1 MSGKRTSRNRT
12 GATATRASLLAQP
25 APSSS
30 VTTRS
35 GRRGTATSVAAH
47 GEVAMPSQPQSGHK
61 PYHTRSLT
69 RNLPTPAEQEPRR
82 SVRAT
87 KGQHTKAFEALENGP
102 QPTKRKQAAK
112 KGKKVA
118 QKEEEEED
126 EEVIRC
132 VCGAISQDNDDPNEP
147 WIACEKCG
155 AWQHNVCMGMSI
167 FDDDLPKEYFCE
179 QCKPEDHKELL
190 DGMERGEEP
199 WVTRRQKHEDE
210 NKKKKGGKKGKAK
223 RVSDSNSKD
232 RTSPAASASKAKP
245 SPTPEV
251 KKEEEQAAAKG
262 GKRKQ
267 QQRDHSQGPQSKL
280 RKVADT
286 PAVPSGPK
294 YTPPEDLAASV
305 DKLEP
310 AARKKVAQG
319 LQKSLEAAL
328 DAAVKEHLFSIPK
341 ESNKKA
347 LAERHALEIERAL
360 HDSHSQQA
368 ATTQARTLIFNLKRN
383 VPLAVRVFSRSLAPP
398 TVASMSTNELATEE
412 LQRETAEM
420 KAKADKQSTL
430 VAEEAPRV
438 RRTHKGD
445 EIVENES
452 FATTE
457 EVPSVLRRQSVKD
470 ASAGESSKSPGQGA
484 SAMTPGAERPSKPLR
499 VDTQGAQ
506 RSPKQP
512 DFDFKAV
519 ISSVRSPSAS
529 AHQRRPLG
537 ARPSPGPGVDPDV
550 DRLLDDGT
558 DSPPYSPTENL
569 DPDVVWHGDLKMGN
583 TAEFRAVAKYAGG
596 ADLSK
601 QSGIAWNDL
610 IPVVL
615 NVAGRI
621 PEDKAVPYLCGLRYN
636 NQIDLVITS
645 LSVADSNDAAA
656 RASFQTVV
664 NYFMSKK
671 RYGVVGDRKLGNVRD
686 TYLVPIPE
694 GDGPL
699 PEPLQNIEGHLIP
712 QNRTDPLLLLVFV
725 YRDEKLQPFV
735 NTEAQAQM
743 PVPQGTPTPL
753 SMQSS
758 TPAPDRRQSSAA
770 APTWSPATPQA
781 PPQCDVPDASKPY
794 PYSASGQPQHHPH
807 PQYQGQA
814 PPQMQQPQIQQPPQ
828 FQQQPPTQPL
838 RQTPGPA
845 APQPA
850 QDLEATKRAQA
861 EGEEKARQVLGPLF
875 NSPTVTFLLPH
886 AARMKEGEWNAVKR
900 CLERDPRARDDL
912 PLLSKLLTE
921 EGNNARQ
928 NGHSTTQAPPSQ
940 HQPNSSASPTGVVQ
954 TTLAAAAANLPPTGG
969 TYVGATGN
977 HRSAKGMREYRGNS
991 AHRALAIDS
1000 GAVWRKVQGS
1010 TFAFC
1015 FSPRIGQEK
1024 SQPKYVWCAS
1034 YAYVSRS
1041 MVLILSVRLR
1051 MDMA

>member
-1 MSGKRTSRNRT
+1 MSGKRTSHNRT
-12 GATATRASLLAQP
+12 GASRASLP
-25 APSSS
+25 ARPSSS
-30 VTTRS
+30 SAASLSSTTRRTRS
-35 GRRGTATSVAAH
+35 GATSVAVH
-47 GEVAMPSQPQSGHK
+47 GEVAMPSQSQSNYKH
-61 PYHTRSLT
+61 YYTRSLT
-69 RNLPTPAEQEPRR
+69 RTLPSTAEQEPRR

-179 QCKPEDHKELL
+179 QCKPEDHQELL
-190 DGMERGEEP
+190 EGMARDEQP

-223 RVSDSNSKD
+223 R
-232 RTSPAASASKAKP
+232 AKP

-251 KKEEEQAAAKG
+251 KKEEEPAAKG

-267 QQRDHSQGPQSKL
+267 KERDHSQGPQSKL
-280 RKVADT
+280 RKVSESQ
-286 PAVPSGPK
+286 AVAATPK
-294 YTPPEDLAASV
+294 YTAPEDLATSV

-328 DAAVKEHLFSIPK
+328 DTAVKEHLFSMPK
-341 ESNKKA
+341 DSNKKS

-360 HDSHSQQA
+360 HDTHSQQA

-383 VPLAVRVFSRSLAPP
+383 VPLAVRVFNRSITPP

-438 RRTHKGD
+438 RRTHKGE

-452 FATTE
+452 FATTTE

-470 ASAGESSKSPGQGA
+470 ASAAGESSKSPGQGGA
-484 SAMTPGAERPSKPLR
+484 SSSASGVGRPAKQLR

-506 RSPKQP
+506 RSPNQP
-512 DFDFKAV
+512 AFDVQNVFDN
-519 ISSVRSPSAS
+519 VRPPSAS
-529 AHQRRPLG
+529 AAHQRRPS
-537 ARPSPGPGVDPDV
+537 APVPFAGPGVDPDV
-550 DRLLDDGT
+550 DRMLDDGT

-645 LSVADSNDAAA
+645 LSVADANDASA
-656 RASFQTVV
+656 RANFQTVV

-712 QNRTDPLLLLVFV
+712 QNRTEPLLLLIFV

-735 NTEAQAQM
+735 SSEAPA
-743 PVPQGTPTPL
+743 PVPQGTPTPMP
-753 SMQSS
+753 MQAS
-758 TPAPDRRQSSAA
+758 TPVPDHRRQSSTAG
-770 APTWSPATPQA
+770 PTWSPATPQA
-781 PPQCDVPDASKPY
+781 PPSATFPTHQSHTPIPPPVIPGQVAPAAAPAQSPAPQVPHQAQALPQAQPPQQY
-794 PYSASGQPQHHPH
+794 QPQPPQPQPQPQQPQHQPLPQGQQPQHHQPQAQH
-807 PQYQGQA
+807 QSPPPPQYQAQ
-814 PPQMQQPQIQQPPQ
+814 PSQMQQPAQ
-828 FQQQPPTQPL
+828 FQSHQPAPPL
-838 RQTPGPA
+838 RQTPGPVA
-845 APQPA
+845 APQSAAPPPA
-850 QDLEATKRAQA
+850 PQDAEAIKRAQA
-861 EGEEKARQVLGPLF
+861 EGEEKARQVLGLLF

-928 NGHSTTQAPPSQ
+928 NGQTSQAPPHPGQ
-940 HQPNSSASPTGVVQ
+940 NGPHNSASPTGVVQ
-954 TTLAAAAANLPPTGG
+954 TTLAAAAANLPP
-969 TYVGATGN
+969 
-977 HRSAKGMREYRGNS
+977 SAPPS
-991 AHRALAIDS
+991 APSTAAA
-1000 GAVWRKVQGS
+1000 AV
-1010 TFAFC
+1010 
-1015 FSPRIGQEK
+1015 
-1024 SQPKYVWCAS
+1024 QPKA
-1034 YAYVSRS
+1034 
-1041 MVLILSVRLR
+1041 
-1051 MDMA
+1051 

>member
-1 MSGKRTSRNRT
+1 
-12 GATATRASLLAQP
+12 
-25 APSSS
+25 
-30 VTTRS
+30 
-35 GRRGTATSVAAH
+35 
-47 GEVAMPSQPQSGHK
+47 MPSQPQSDYQH
-61 PYHTRSLT
+61 YHTRRLT
-69 RNLPTPAEQEPRR
+69 RTLPATAAEQEPRR

-118 QKEEEEED
+118 HKEEEEED

-132 VCGAISQDNDDPNEP
+132 ICGAISQDNDDPNEP

-179 QCKPEDHKELL
+179 QCKPEDHQELL
-190 DGMERGEEP
+190 EGMERSEEP

-223 RVSDSNSKD
+223 RVSDSKD
-232 RTSPAASASKAKP
+232 RNTSPAASATASTSKAKP

-251 KKEEEQAAAKG
+251 KKEEEPAAKG

-267 QQRDHSQGPQSKL
+267 KERDHSQGPQSKL
-280 RKVADT
+280 RKVSESQAAA
-286 PAVPSGPK
+286 PVPVPK
-294 YTPPEDLAASV
+294 YTAPEDLATSV

-328 DAAVKEHLFSIPK
+328 DAAVKDHLFSLPK
-341 ESNKKA
+341 DSNKKS

-360 HDSHSQQA
+360 HDTHSQQA

-383 VPLAVRVFSRSLAPP
+383 VPLAVRVFNRSLPPP

-438 RRTHKGD
+438 RRTHKGE

-452 FATTE
+452 FAATTE

-470 ASAGESSKSPGQGA
+470 ASAGESSKSPNRGA
-484 SAMTPGAERPSKPLR
+484 SSSSAPGAERPAKPLR
-499 VDTQGAQ
+499 VDTQGGAQ
-506 RSPKQP
+506 RSPTQP
-512 DFDFKAV
+512 GFDIGKV
-519 ISSVRSPSAS
+519 LDSVRSPSAS
-529 AHQRRPLG
+529 AHQRRPS
-537 ARPSPGPGVDPDV
+537 APVPPTGPGVDPDV
-550 DRLLDDGT
+550 DRMLEDGT

-645 LSVADSNDAAA
+645 LSVADANDAAA
-656 RASFQTVV
+656 RANFQTVV

-712 QNRTDPLLLLVFV
+712 QNRTEPLLLLIFV

-735 NTEAQAQM
+735 SSEAAA
-743 PVPQGTPTPL
+743 PVPQGTPTP
-753 SMQSS
+753 MAVQAS
-758 TPAPDRRQSSAA
+758 TPTPVPEHRRQSSTAG
-770 APTWSPATPQA
+770 PTWSPATPQA
-781 PPQCDVPDASKPY
+781 PP
-794 PYSASGQPQHHPH
+794 SATFPTHQSHTPIPPPVIPGQAAPAAAQAPNPAPQPPHQAQALPQGQPPHQYQTQHQPPPQPQAPPQHHPQPQGQQPPH
-807 PQYQGQA
+807 HQPQAQHQPPPPPQYQA
-814 PPQMQQPQIQQPPQ
+814 PPSQMQQPPQ
-828 FQQQPPTQPL
+828 FQSHQPAQPL

-845 APQPA
+845 AAPQSAVPQPPP
-850 QDLEATKRAQA
+850 QDADAIKRAQA

-928 NGHSTTQAPPSQ
+928 NGQTSQAPP
-940 HQPNSSASPTGVVQ
+940 HQQNPHSSASPTGVVQ
-954 TTLAAAAANLPPTGG
+954 TTLAAAAANLPPSAPPSAPSA
-969 TYVGATGN
+969 AT
-977 HRSAKGMREYRGNS
+977 AT
-991 AHRALAIDS
+991 
-1000 GAVWRKVQGS
+1000 V
-1010 TFAFC
+1010 
-1015 FSPRIGQEK
+1015 
-1024 SQPKYVWCAS
+1024 QPKA
-1034 YAYVSRS
+1034 
-1041 MVLILSVRLR
+1041 
-1051 MDMA
+1051 